1 MSKNKRK
8 KIIDMTSSDARSFL
22 LKSSNYVNINLPQY
36 FNFDSII
43 DDVSILLNDKDL
55 TEISKTKTSLSNT
68 ENVNCTILV
77 NKGSNYAWRP
87 LQILH
92 PIVYVDLVNTITEE
106 QNWKKIR
113 DRFIEFQQNPKIK
126 CISIPLESQTK
137 KMTQLKL
144 F

>member
-43 DDVSILLNDKDL
+43 DDVSILLNDKYL

-77 NKGSNYAWRP
+77 NKKSNYALRP

-92 PIVYVDLVNTITEE
+92 HIVHVDL
-106 QNWKKIR
+106 
-113 DRFIEFQQNPKIK
+113 
-126 CISIPLESQTK
+126 
-137 KMTQLKL
+137 
-144 F
+144 